1 MFVKNNKPEKIENR
15 IRALVPDLNNEEVSD
30 IASNFTRYMRRGF
43 DPDRIVRCLFIMM
56 LVALP
61 IGIAVT
67 LLERAL
73 PESLQGYS
81 WSLIFIAFF
90 FLGRNWKNHA
100 DAEMLK
106 EHLDAYIDQ
115 KNQAQSGRREILTP
129 VPHTNCHTDL
139 PSAMRK

>member
-1 MFVKNNKPEKIENR
+1 MGELYVGQKIKMFVKNNKPEKIENR

-30 IASNFTRYMRRGF
+30 IASNFTRYTRRGF

-56 LVALP
+56 LVGLP

-67 LLERAL
+67 LLERVL

-90 FLGRNWKNHA
+90 FLGGNWKNHA
-100 DAEMLK
+100 DDEMLK

-115 KNQAQSGRREILTP
+115 KNQAQQDVALDS
-129 VPHTNCHTDL
+129 
-139 PSAMRK
+139 